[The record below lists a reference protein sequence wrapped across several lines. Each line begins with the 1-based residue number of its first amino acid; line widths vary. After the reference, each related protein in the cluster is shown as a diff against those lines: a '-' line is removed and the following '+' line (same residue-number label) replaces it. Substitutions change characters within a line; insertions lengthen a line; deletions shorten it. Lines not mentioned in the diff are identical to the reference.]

1 MKNQSPSK
9 NKGSAKNKK
18 QKSAP
23 RTPVKKTSKAA
34 KSKPKKERKRS
45 REERRRNKKVSAIQS
60 MSADSCVT
68 EEEDSSAEEDEC
80 EENVGGAAP
89 PAPPIPQAMRVPN
102 KKILPGAMNAQATI
116 PSWYTK
122 RILEEERPD
131 LAGKDGRFEMETMEL
146 DLLDRYVRERAELQ
160 IDDLIV
166 TDDNYDED
174 DRRFVR
180 YEIQLKYNE
189 GRYSAVYIVSKQIC
203 NDNNIADT
211 NGLFALKTGLRN
223 GSSTFN
229 IKMKRELRMLN
240 LLTKARAS
248 WAPLLVDSGTVC
260 DMPFIVMG
268 LLDMNI
274 EKLREMLGGKFRQS
288 SAFYIAGEVLNGLQE
303 LHRMGF
309 VHRDVKPTNI
319 CVGVGGMSPR
329 VYIIDFGETVRVGKK
344 IRYGTPDAYTLPFW
358 SVDFHRRRAAT
369 EKSDLESWFYT
380 ITDLFVPSIVT
391 WRDELSEPDVE
402 KAKTDF
408 WTDIHSNMTQS
419 PMALIAVA
427 ETFTQGRKVDTGRLK
442 KYIRA
447 GLEQCV
453 NLKKFT
459 PEWVKCG
466 TATAV
471 ATPAPVRSRSA
482 PREAT
487 AT

>member
-1 MKNQSPSK
+1 
-9 NKGSAKNKK
+9 
-18 QKSAP
+18 
-23 RTPVKKTSKAA
+23 
-34 KSKPKKERKRS
+34 
-45 REERRRNKKVSAIQS
+45 
-60 MSADSCVT
+60 
-68 EEEDSSAEEDEC
+68 
-80 EENVGGAAP
+80 
-89 PAPPIPQAMRVPN
+89 
-102 KKILPGAMNAQATI
+102 
-116 PSWYTK
+116 
-122 RILEEERPD
+122 
-131 LAGKDGRFEMETMEL
+131 
-146 DLLDRYVRERAELQ
+146 
-160 IDDLIV
+160 
-166 TDDNYDED
+166 
-174 DRRFVR
+174 
-180 YEIQLKYNE
+180 
-189 GRYSAVYIVSKQIC
+189 
-203 NDNNIADT
+203 
-211 NGLFALKTGLRN
+211 
-223 GSSTFN
+223 
-229 IKMKRELRMLN
+229 MKRELRMLT

-248 WAPLLVDSGTVC
+248 WAPLLIDSGTVC

-303 LHRMGF
+303 LHNMGF

-344 IRYGTPDAYTLPFW
+344 IR
-358 SVDFHRRRAAT
+358 
-369 EKSDLESWFYT
+369 
-380 ITDLFVPSIVT
+380 FVPSIVT

-402 KAKTDF
+402 KAKTNF

-427 ETFTQGRKVDTGRLK
+427 ETFTQGKKVDTGRLK